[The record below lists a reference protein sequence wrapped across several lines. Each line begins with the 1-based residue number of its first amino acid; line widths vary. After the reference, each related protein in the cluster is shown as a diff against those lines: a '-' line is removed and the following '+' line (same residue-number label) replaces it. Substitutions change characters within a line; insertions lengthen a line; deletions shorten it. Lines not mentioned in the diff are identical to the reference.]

1 LGGAGN
7 DYIYGV
13 IGLDVGVGGSGNDTL
28 DTSAFTGNYLVNLQ
42 TGLTNFSGESFTE
55 FEAVM
60 SGNGN
65 DTLSGTDGANF
76 MHGGAGNDSILG
88 GAGDDTLNGGGGAD
102 RAAGGAGNDYIY
114 AVIGLDVGVGGNG
127 SDTLDTSAFSGN
139 YLVNLQTGL
148 TNFSGESFTE
158 FEAVIS
164 GTGNDTLI
172 GTDGANFM
180 HGGAGNDS
188 ILGGAD
194 NDTLSGGSGSDNLI
208 GGDGLD
214 WVSYAS
220 STAAITIDLNM
231 SRVFAADGT
240 DTLSSIEAALGG
252 ADADSLLGGNG
263 NDWLIGG
270 DGADT
275 LIGGAGNDTLIGG
288 EGGMESLIGGAGD
301 DVILVG
307 NVDLASIWALFNFP

>member
-1 LGGAGN
+1 
-7 DYIYGV
+7 
-13 IGLDVGVGGSGNDTL
+13 
-28 DTSAFTGNYLVNLQ
+28 
-42 TGLTNFSGESFTE
+42 
-55 FEAVM
+55 
-60 SGNGN
+60 
-65 DTLSGTDGANF
+65 
-76 MHGGAGNDSILG
+76 
-88 GAGDDTLNGGGGAD
+88 
-102 RAAGGAGNDYIY
+102 IY
-114 AVIGLDVGVGGNG
+114 AVLGTDAAIGGLGR
-127 SDTLDTSAFSGN
+127 DTIDTTIFSGN

-164 GTGNDTLI
+164 GNGNDTLI

-188 ILGGAD
+188 ILGGVG

-220 STAAITIDLNM
+220 ATAAITIDLNM
-231 SRVFAADGT
+231 GRVFAADGT

-270 DGADT
+270 DGGDT
-275 LIGGAGNDTLIGG
+275 LMGGVGNDTLIGG

-307 NVDLASIWALFNFP
+307 GTDLASILALFNLP